1 MAVITY
7 QCNYCSKKRT
17 MEIPSELVV
26 EIGVEGLTTYVDVH
40 DCKDSLDAII
50 LYVDEDFN
58 VRSQVQAKKK
68 EKKEKKEEQGLN
80 IPMPKK
86 SDLRKVYV
94 DSIGYSPF
102 NLQSLKIKDHLRQ
115 THYIIEEEV
124 IAKVQSIEYR
134 YVSRLGFI
142 EITVQVSSAINKEIV
157 DTWFTQLA
165 NSFESLVVLD
175 EEMLHYVAAYLETR
189 LVSTPQVR
197 QLLELDLLL
206 NSTISVIYSNET
218 TIEIYQKNWREII
231 PEIDLTTHRIYKKL
245 ISLAKDN
252 SSKKLLAVYSSL
264 LDEIT
269 IDFAFPAFLQAC
281 ATLIMNGLMI
291 INKMKFVTVPL

>member
-1 MAVITY
+1 MTIITY
-7 QCNYCSKKRT
+7 QCNFCGKKRT

-26 EIGVEGLTTYVDVH
+26 KIGAEGLTTYVDVH

-58 VRSQVQAKKK
+58 VRSQVQAKQK
-68 EKKEKKEEQGLN
+68 EKKQEIGLN

-86 SDLRKVYV
+86 SELRKVFI

-102 NLQSLKIKDHLRQ
+102 NLQGLKIKDYLRQ
-115 THYIIEEEV
+115 TQYIIEEKV
-124 IAKVQSIEYR
+124 IAKVKSKEHK

-142 EITVQVSSAINKEIV
+142 EITALVSVEIDKDIV

-175 EEMLHYVAAYLETR
+175 EEMLHYVATFLETR
-189 LVSTPQVR
+189 LDSSPQIR

-206 NSTISVIYSNET
+206 NSTISIIYSNET

-245 ISLAKDN
+245 FILAKDN
-252 SSKKLLAVYSSL
+252 SSKKLLEIYNL
-264 LDEIT
+264 LLEQIT
-269 IDFAFPAFLQAC
+269 INLHFPAFLQAC
-281 ATLIMNGLMI
+281 ATFIMNGLMI
-291 INKMKFVTVPL
+291 INKMKFITIPL

>member
-26 EIGVEGLTTYVDVH
+26 EIGAEGLTTYVDVH

-68 EKKEKKEEQGLN
+68 EKKQEKGLK

-102 NLQSLKIKDHLRQ
+102 NLQNLKIKDYLRQ

-124 IAKVQSIEYR
+124 LARVQSIDYR

-142 EITVQVSSAINKEIV
+142 EIAVQVSSAINKEIV
-157 DTWFTQLA
+157 DAWFTQLA

-175 EEMLHYVAAYLETR
+175 EEMLHHIAAYLETR

-206 NSTISVIYSNET
+206 NSTISIIYSNET
-218 TIEIYQKNWREII
+218 TIKIYQKNWREII

-245 ISLAKDN
+245 ISLAKEN
-252 SSKKLLAVYSSL
+252 SSTKLLDVYTL
-264 LDEIT
+264 LLEEIT

-281 ATLIMNGLMI
+281 ATLIMNGLII
-291 INKMKFVTVPL
+291 INKIKFVTVPL